1 MIIFVMDKLINQTKN
16 KTDMEKYNYEDAVKA
31 DIIDY
36 IKSNYTTIELR
47 EKLENRDEFEQELND
62 ILFTEDSV
70 TGNASGSYT
79 LDTWKAEENIC
90 HNMDLLQDACDTFD
104 CEPHLDDA
112 EWCDVTIRCY
122 LLGQCLTEALDE
134 LESK

>member
-1 MIIFVMDKLINQTKN
+1 
-16 KTDMEKYNYEDAVKA
+16 MEKYNYEEAVKS

-36 IKSNYTTIELR
+36 IKSNYTTDELR
-47 EKLENRDEFEQELND
+47 KKLENRDEFEQELND

-90 HNMDLLQDACDTFD
+90 HNMDLLQCACDEFD

-122 LLGQCLTEALDE
+122 LLGQCLTEALDDFLKTE
-134 LESK
+134 RL